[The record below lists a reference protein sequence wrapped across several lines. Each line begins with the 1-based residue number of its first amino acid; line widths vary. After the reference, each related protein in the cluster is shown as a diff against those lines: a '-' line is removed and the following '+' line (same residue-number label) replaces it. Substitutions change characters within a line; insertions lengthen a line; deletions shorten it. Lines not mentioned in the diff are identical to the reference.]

1 MKSQYE
7 VKRLIFF
14 FTVIPVALVLVFSYI
29 PIFSVFF
36 YSLTDWSGDA
46 LTDFSFVG
54 LANYKT
60 ILTNPNYIELFK
72 NTIWYM
78 LSSIPQLIFALI
90 LAIILNDKI
99 RGEKGFKAI
108 VMIPYLLN
116 GVVVAL
122 LFGSFLN
129 QTGGLNQL
137 LAMLGIDSQIDW
149 LTNSK
154 FVNPILAS
162 VSIWRYYGFNFILFL
177 AAIQSIPENLY
188 EACDIDGASYWHRI
202 RYLILPSIRR
212 ILFINILLSVSGAIQ
227 VFEIPYI
234 MTSGNFG
241 SSTPLIAINQIAFQD
256 MRVGLGA
263 AFSVIIL
270 LIVAAVVLIQNLLFK
285 EEN

>member
-1 MKSQYE
+1 MINQKD
-7 VKRLIFF
+7 VKKLIFF
-14 FTVIPVALVLVFSYI
+14 FTVIPISLVLIFSYI
-29 PIFSVFF
+29 PIFAVFF
-36 YSLTDWSGDA
+36 YSLTDWSGNK
-46 LTDFSFVG
+46 LLDFDFVG
-54 LANYKT
+54 LSNYKL
-60 ILTNPNYIELFK
+60 ILTNPNYLQLFK

-78 LSSIPQLIFALI
+78 VASIPQLIFALY

-122 LFGSFLN
+122 IFATFLN
-129 QTGGLNQL
+129 QNGGLNQF
-137 LAMLGIDSQIDW
+137 LGFFGIESNLDW

-154 FVNPILAS
+154 IVNPVLAS
-162 VSIWRYYGFNFILFL
+162 ISVWRYYGFNFILFL
-177 AAIQSIPENLY
+177 AAIQSIPDNLY
-188 EACDIDGASYWHRI
+188 EACDMDGASQWHKI
-202 RYLILPSIRR
+202 KYLIIPSIRR

-227 VFEIPYI
+227 VFEMPYI
-234 MTSGNFG
+234 MTSGNYG

-270 LIVAAVVLIQNLLFK
+270 VIVVVVVVIQNLLFK
-285 EEN
+285 EED

>member
-1 MKSQYE
+1 MKSQNE
-7 VKRLIFF
+7 VKKLIFF

-29 PIFSVFF
+29 PIFAVFF
-36 YSLTDWSGDA
+36 YSLTDWGGDK
-46 LTDFSFVG
+46 LNDFTFVG
-54 LANYKT
+54 LANYKM
-60 ILTNPNYIELFK
+60 ILTNPNYIALFK

-122 LFGSFLN
+122 LFSSFLN
-129 QTGGLNQL
+129 QSGGLNQIL
-137 LAMLGIDSQIDW
+137 GIFGIDSQMDW

-154 FVNPILAS
+154 VVNPILAS
-162 VSIWRYYGFNFILFL
+162 ISVWRYYGFNFILFL

-188 EACDIDGASYWHRI
+188 EACDIDGAGYWYRI
-202 RYLILPSIRR
+202 RYLIIPSIRR

-227 VFEIPYI
+227 VFEMPYI

-256 MRVGLGA
+256 MRVGMGA

-270 LIVAAVVLIQNLLFK
+270 IIVATVVVIQNLLFK
-285 EEN
+285 EED

>member
-137 LAMLGIDSQIDW
+137 LAMLGIDIQIDW
-149 LTNSK
+149 LINSK

>member
-1 MKSQYE
+1 MKSQNE
-7 VKRLIFF
+7 VKKLIFF

-29 PIFSVFF
+29 PIFAVFF
-36 YSLTDWSGDA
+36 YSLTDWSGDK
-46 LTDFSFVG
+46 LNDFTFVG
-54 LANYKT
+54 LSNYKM
-60 ILTNPNYIELFK
+60 ILTNPNYIALFK
-72 NTIWYM
+72 NTLWYM

-122 LFGSFLN
+122 LFSSFLN
-129 QTGGLNQL
+129 QSGGLNQIL
-137 LAMLGIDSQIDW
+137 GLFGIDSQMDW

-154 FVNPILAS
+154 VVNPILAS
-162 VSIWRYYGFNFILFL
+162 ISVWRYYGFNFILFL

-188 EACDIDGASYWHRI
+188 EACDIDGASYWYRI
-202 RYLILPSIRR
+202 RYLIIPSIRR

-227 VFEIPYI
+227 VFEMPYI

-256 MRVGLGA
+256 MRVGMGA

-270 LIVAAVVLIQNLLFK
+270 VIVATVVIIQNLLFK
-285 EEN
+285 EED